1 MRANIEEFK
10 MSYVICPRKGQGC
23 PSAKGRHRA
32 NSRAYQ
38 ECLEILTKGTPSKVT
53 PATTPPASAT
63 AEPVVENLVVEVPL
77 FLNENDLEVA
87 FRGGET
93 SDSDDTLS
101 MEIQYGL
108 GDLDYLEFSSDDPR
122 VWHGK
127 TKYGGTSETPYSD
140 LGYENR
146 EEIEAFAKEIYQKA
160 ERARLKDPLWEERS
174 QLEQERFLIDS
185 VLGKRGE
192 SRMDEMTHKIWTA
205 HRTTPIS
212 QIFDRQKDVIKNYNK
227 MMAAK
232 DWVTAGAIMPMIEAY
247 GEVIASRHGERIR
260 REPKRDIDDFST
272 AEQAS
277 ENFLYLSDEEL
288 NEKKAD
294 YMKTKLSGAGVVD
307 LGKAEMGLKGIEMAR
322 YYRENYRPFGE
333 G

>member
-23 PSAKGRHRA
+23 PSTTGRHRA

-38 ECLEILTKGTPSKVT
+38 ECLEIFTKGTPSKVT
-53 PATTPPASAT
+53 TMTTPPTAAT
-63 AEPVVENLVVEVPL
+63 AEPVVETLLVEVPL
-77 FLNENDLEVA
+77 FLNENDLEIA

-127 TKYGGTSETPYSD
+127 TKYGSTSETPYSD

-146 EEIEAFAKEIYQKA
+146 EEIEAFAKEVYQKA
-160 ERARLKDPLWEERS
+160 ERARLADPLWEERS
-174 QLEQERFLIDS
+174 QREQEKFLIDS

-192 SRMDEMTHKIWTA
+192 TRMDEMTHKIWTA
-205 HRTTPIS
+205 HRTTPIA
-212 QIFDRQKDVIKNYNK
+212 QIFDRQKDIIKKYNE

-247 GEVIASRHGERIR
+247 GDVIASRYGERVR
-260 REPKRDIDDFST
+260 REPEREVDDFST

-288 NEKKAD
+288 DEKRNEYLNMILLD
-294 YMKTKLSGAGVVD
+294 MGVVS
-307 LGKAEMGLKGIEMAR
+307 LNVAKMGLKGIEMAR

-333 G
+333 D